1 MGVRKQPQCSGTVR
15 LYGGGSIFVARYICF
30 FMPQPRVSVIIP
42 AHNEAGAIALVLAEI
57 PAGLVQEVIVVD
69 NNSTDD
75 TGKIARASGATVL
88 CEPRPGY
95 GYACLAGMAYA
106 FGKAQSEQPDIVVFV
121 DGDHSDFPE
130 QMPELLAPLLRG
142 EADMVIG
149 SRALGERE
157 KGSLLPQQRFG
168 NWLASRLLR
177 LRYGGNVTDLGP
189 FRAILAPALL
199 AIQMEDK
206 TYGWTVEMQVK
217 AARQGLRTV
226 EVPVRYRKRIG
237 TSKVSGTVRGTIGAG
252 YKDAAAA
259 VKPHGA
265 ATLRLFSN
273 SHSYASGRPARSRFH
288 SHYYHRRTVPPDR
301 PARPAPGAIFL
312 SKG

>member
-1 MGVRKQPQCSGTVR
+1 MH
-15 LYGGGSIFVARYICF
+15 
-30 FMPQPRVSVIIP
+30 QPRVSVIIP

-57 PAGLVQEVIVVD
+57 PAGLAQEVIVVD
-69 NNSTDD
+69 NNSTDN
-75 TGKIARASGATVL
+75 TAEIARAGGATVL
-88 CEPRPGY
+88 REPRPGY
-95 GYACLAGMAYA
+95 GYACLAGMAHA
-106 FGKAQSEQPDIVVFV
+106 FGRPQSEQPGIVVFLDV
-121 DGDHSDFPE
+121 DHSDFPE
-130 QMPELLAPLLRG
+130 QMPELLAPLLRR
-142 EADMVIG
+142 EADLVIG

-199 AIQMEDK
+199 ALHMEDK

-237 TSKVSGTVRGTIGAG
+237 TSKVSGTVRGTVGAG
-252 YKDAAAA
+252 YKILW
-259 VKPHGA
+259 
-265 ATLRLFSN
+265 T
-273 SHSYASGRPARSRFH
+273 
-288 SHYYHRRTVPPDR
+288 
-301 PARPAPGAIFL
+301 IF
-312 SKG
+312 KYW